1 MNFYAYARP
10 AGSTSVELW
19 QSYVIAVLAD
29 GTRRRSPVRLDA
41 DYEVSLDAAE
51 DAACVLR
58 RWCKI
63 TGREPVSFGEW
74 EPMISVDPAW

>member
-1 MNFYAYARP
+1 MKFYSYARP

-19 QSYVIAVLAD
+19 QSYVIAVLDD

-51 DAACVLR
+51 DAAAGHRLR
-58 RWCKI
+58 LKI
-63 TGREPVSFGEW
+63 AGHAPVSFNEW
-74 EPMISVDPAW
+74 EPMISVDPA

>member
-1 MNFYAYARP
+1 MKFYSYARP

-29 GTRRRSPVRLDA
+29 GTRRRSPVHLDA

-51 DAACVLR
+51 DVAAEHRLR
-58 RWCKI
+58 LKI
-63 TGREPVSFGEW
+63 AGHEPVSFGEW
-74 EPMISVDPAW
+74 EPMLSVDPA